1 MTIFYL
7 LIVFAAL
14 PIIAYLL
21 AQKTNNKGIVFGF
34 TSIVFIIC
42 LVIFTSKF
50 AILGSVNKQILSNK
64 ILEQVYV
71 DSRISKENLNKIE
84 LTLKND
90 ELKSWLINLISKSI
104 ELDKL
109 NSAESLITFSE
120 RFFET
125 NNEKI
130 IFYGLYTSLR
140 DAKFPQ
146 FKDASF
152 IIDKDSG
159 FPCSFKNGIAK
170 LFVMNGPEIPIGQKE
185 FKSIAGVKLTN
196 LDSVIPGFDL
206 ASAHLN
212 NETIEFN
219 LDIFCIENGEV
230 FSVRN
235 LLILDKNQPSNTYKI
250 NSNEWLKKLQEL

>member
-50 AILGSVNKQILSNK
+50 AVLGSVNKQILSNK

-104 ELDKL
+104 ELNKL

-140 DAKFPQ
+140 NAKFPQ

-152 IIDKDSG
+152 IIDKDSV
-159 FPCSFKNGIAK
+159 FPCSFKWNRKA
-170 LFVMNGPEIPIGQKE
+170 
-185 FKSIAGVKLTN
+185 
-196 LDSVIPGFDL
+196 
-206 ASAHLN
+206 
-212 NETIEFN
+212 
-219 LDIFCIENGEV
+219 FC
-230 FSVRN
+230 
-235 LLILDKNQPSNTYKI
+235 
-250 NSNEWLKKLQEL
+250 NEWS

>member
-1 MTIFYL
+1 MDFEKAK
-7 LIVFAAL
+7 VAAQIRL
-14 PIIAYLL
+14 EKIIGAEITQDFFDVSYRAYIL
-21 AQKTNNKGIVFGF
+21 GVREE
-34 TSIVFIIC
+34 
-42 LVIFTSKF
+42 KF
-50 AILGSVNKQILSNK
+50 DWKAAIPKSTHDFDAYESLKKYCAILIG
-64 ILEQVYV
+64 
-71 DSRISKENLNKIE
+71 
-84 LTLKND
+84 KNEPLPN

-104 ELDKL
+104 ELNKL

-140 DAKFPQ
+140 NAKFPQ

-152 IIDKDSG
+152 IIDKDSR
-159 FPCSFKNGIAK
+159 FPCSFKNAIAK
-170 LFVMNGPEIPIGQKE
+170 LFVMNGPEIPIAQKE
-185 FKSIAGVKLTN
+185 FESIGRAKLTN

-235 LLILDKNQPSNTYKI
+235 LIILDKNQPSNTYKI